1 MNFNLSGRVCR
12 FAVIGA
18 ILLGS
23 ASCVDIDEQLGKN
36 LIPTEHQWDVY
47 APDATRLNDITIEMS
62 DSLSAYS
69 TTRFTFGAINDG
81 VLGTT
86 RKSTSFTLVPYID
99 SMDFGRNTKI
109 RQFHFTAVKDTLS
122 TISDNQLKILQNVYV
137 SELKRPLD
145 STVLYTGAFMRPEIQ
160 ERFLDPDKRITVGT
174 PVYNGGDSLSF
185 DFSKEFTESF
195 VERLKKADLDSIDL
209 YLNTLPGIYITTDSP
224 AGEGGRINMFEL
236 NLKTDS
242 YGYLTGN
249 SCLGVFFIDCIKN
262 RI

>member
-23 ASCVDIDEQLGKN
+23 ASCVDIDEHLGKN

-224 AGEGGRINMFEL
+224 AGEG
-236 NLKTDS
+236 
-242 YGYLTGN
+242 
-249 SCLGVFFIDCIKN
+249 
-262 RI
+262 